1 MRRSAYN
8 IAVCA
13 MFGALQLIFV
23 VCAKYVEIL
32 TLSFYVLCACAMM
45 FPITKKMYKESILTF
60 IAVSILSFFIGLVP
74 ECIIYA
80 MISGGY
86 TLLSVLLREKKVHI
100 VLSYAI
106 KIAWTIL
113 SFFVLYIFF
122 KEFVTIDLSKFG
134 VGEVPLWVYPLVVAV
149 VTIVYDVLL
158 KYLYSYISKLSDKIF
173 KN

>member
-1 MRRSAYN
+1 MRRSSYN

-32 TLSFYVLCACAMM
+32 TLSFYVLSACAMM
-45 FPITKKMYKESILTF
+45 FPLTKKMYKESILTF
-60 IAVSILSFFIGLVP
+60 IAVGILSFFIGLVP

-86 TLLSVLLREKKVHI
+86 TLLAVLLGEKKVNI
-100 VLSYAI
+100 ILSYVI
-106 KIAWTIL
+106 KIAWTVL
-113 SFFVLYIFF
+113 SFFVLYFF
-122 KEFVTIDLSKFG
+122 FREFVTLDLSKFG
-134 VGEVPLWVYPLVVAV
+134 IGEIPLWVYPVAV
-149 VTIVYDVLL
+149 AVITIVYDILL
-158 KYLYSYISKLSDKIF
+158 KYLYLYVGKLSSKIF